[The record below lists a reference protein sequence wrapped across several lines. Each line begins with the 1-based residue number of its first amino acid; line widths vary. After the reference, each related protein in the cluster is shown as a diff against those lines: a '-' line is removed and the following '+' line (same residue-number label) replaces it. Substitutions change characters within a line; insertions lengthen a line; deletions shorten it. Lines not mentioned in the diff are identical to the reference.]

1 MRAQLG
7 RNALLLA
14 ATSAGSY
21 VFGLVR
27 DRLLASTFGASR
39 EVDIFNSAFLLPDL
53 IMNLFAAALTA
64 AFIPVFAKVV
74 TRSGDEAGYRAA
86 NELLT
91 VTVSGVLLADV
102 VAYIAL
108 PWLAPLIAPGFNAA
122 DLAQLVTASRWLLLS
137 PFLFGISIL
146 FGAILQGKH
155 RFVAYA
161 ISPMLYNIG
170 ISLGIVFL
178 SPWFGI
184 NGAIIGV
191 VIGASAH
198 AAVRLLATMRLRY
211 YPKFHHTAF
220 RSPTVKA
227 TLALMAPRILGLL
240 AVQATLW
247 TFNAVGSTLSAGSV
261 SVFNFA
267 RNFQSLPVSFIGIA
281 LATALFP
288 ILAHDYAQTNSSQ
301 LVDTTRR
308 ALRSVLF
315 LTLPAMVGMMFVST
329 PLVATF
335 LGSGAFDAAAI
346 QRTSVTL
353 ILFALVIPLESVQHI
368 LARVFYA
375 QHNTTTPAVIS
386 IIAAVLNVA
395 VCVIAVQWFDL
406 LGLVIGFITTTL
418 VIDVALVWRLNRV
431 GQKLFDRSVWELIMK
446 SSLACGV
453 MAIAV
458 GIVGQLVQGNF
469 LQLIMLSG
477 TGILC
482 YMAMSYVLRMPE
494 YKQLLGLIKR

>member
-53 IMNLFAAALTA
+53 IMNLFAAAITT
-64 AFIPVFAKVV
+64 AFIPIFAKA
-74 TRSGDEAGYRAA
+74 RDQHKAS
-86 NELLT
+86 NEILT
-91 VTVSGVLLADV
+91 VIIVCVLGMDV
-102 VAYIAL
+102 VAYL
-108 PWLAPLIAPGFNAA
+108 LMPWLATIIAPGFNPAE
-122 DLAQLVTASRWLLLS
+122 LVQLTRSSRTLLLS
-137 PFLFGISIL
+137 PLLFGISIL
-146 FGAILQGKH
+146 LGAVLQGKH
-155 RFVAYA
+155 HFLAYA
-161 ISPMLYNIG
+161 ISPMLYN
-170 ISLGIVFL
+170 LGIC
-178 SPWFGI
+178 FGI
-184 NGAIIGV
+184 LFLTPVQGVIIG
-191 VIGASAH
+191 
-198 AAVRLLATMRLRY
+198 AALHLGIRLIATIRLHYIPRLSI
-211 YPKFHHTAF
+211 TAAQ
-220 RSPTVKA
+220 SNEVKQ
-227 TLALMAPRILGLL
+227 TIRLMGPRILGLL
-240 AVQATLW
+240 AIQVTLW
-247 TFNAVGSTLSAGSV
+247 TYNAVGSTLSAGSV
-261 SVFNFA
+261 SIFNFA

-301 LVDTTRR
+301 LVQTTRR

-346 QRTSVTL
+346 QRTSIAL
-353 ILFALVIPLESVQHI
+353 LLFTLVIPLESVQHI

-375 QHNTTTPAVIS
+375 QHNTTTPAVVGIV
-386 IIAAVLNVA
+386 AAILNVA

-418 VIDVALVWRLNRV
+418 VIDIALVWRLNRA
-431 GQKLFDRSVWELIMK
+431 GQNLFDRSVWALMLK
-446 SSLACGV
+446 SSLACGA
-453 MAIAV
+453 MAIILWIIGQYLV
-458 GIVGQLVQGNF
+458 GYFVQLLV
-469 LQLIMLSG
+469 LSG
-477 TGILC
+477 TGILS
-482 YMAMSYVLRMPE
+482 YMAMSYLLRIPE
-494 YKQLLGLIKR
+494 YKQLLSLIKR

>member
-27 DRLLASTFGASR
+27 DRLLAGTFGASR

-64 AFIPVFAKVV
+64 AFIPIFAKVV
-74 TRSGDEAGYRAA
+74 THSGDEAGYRAA

-91 VTVSGVLLADV
+91 VTICGVLLADIIT
-102 VAYIAL
+102 YLAL

-155 RFVAYA
+155 RFLAYA

-170 ISLGIVFL
+170 ISLGIIFL

-191 VIGASAH
+191 VIGAGAH
-198 AAVRLLATMRLRY
+198 AAVRLIAALRLHY
-211 YPKFHHTAF
+211 YPTLYSTALQ
-220 RSPTVKA
+220 SASVKA
-227 TLALMAPRILGLL
+227 TLVLMAPRILGLL

-346 QRTSVTL
+346 QRTSITL
-353 ILFALVIPLESVQHI
+353 MLFALVIPLESVQHI

-386 IIAAVLNVA
+386 IVAAILNVA
-395 VCVIAVQWFDL
+395 VCVIAIQWFDL

-418 VIDVALVWRLNRV
+418 VIDIALVWRLNRA
-431 GQKLFDRSVWELIMK
+431 GQNLFDRSVWALMLK

-453 MAIAV
+453 MAIVLWIIGQYLV
-458 GIVGQLVQGNF
+458 GYFVQLLV
-469 LQLIMLSG
+469 LSG
-477 TGILC
+477 TGILS
-482 YMAMSYVLRMPE
+482 YMAMSYLLRIPE
-494 YKQLLGLIKR
+494 YKQLLSLIKR